1 MATEFKVAVDPGMS
15 GQEALGMA
23 KGPIVPRSV
32 V

>member
-23 KGPIVPRSV
+23 KGPAQMM
-32 V
+32 